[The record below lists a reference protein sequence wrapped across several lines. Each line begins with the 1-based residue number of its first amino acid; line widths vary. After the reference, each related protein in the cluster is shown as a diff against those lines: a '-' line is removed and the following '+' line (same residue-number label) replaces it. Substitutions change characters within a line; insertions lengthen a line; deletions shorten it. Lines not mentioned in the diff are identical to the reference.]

1 MPVPTTTPEMHCRH
15 LPRKRVPT
23 ARLPERGLREN
34 LDHEP
39 PYAATALCGGE
50 RLASDIGHPG

>member
-1 MPVPTTTPEMHCRH
+1 MPVPTTTPDMHRRH

-34 LDHEP
+34 LDTSP
-39 PYAATALCGGE
+39 PYAATAHVAGE
-50 RLASDIGHPG
+50 RVASDIGHPG

>member
-1 MPVPTTTPEMHCRH
+1 MHRRH

-39 PYAATALCGGE
+39 PYAATAYVVGE
-50 RLASDIGHPG
+50 RLATDIGHPG